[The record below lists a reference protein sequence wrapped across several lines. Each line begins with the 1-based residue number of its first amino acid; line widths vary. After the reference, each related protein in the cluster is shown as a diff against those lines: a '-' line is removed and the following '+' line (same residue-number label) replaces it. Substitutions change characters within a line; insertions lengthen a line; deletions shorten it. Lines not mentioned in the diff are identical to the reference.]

1 MFHPVRLSLFQLF
14 FPPLTYYYLFLIN
27 VALQVVHKPWRG
39 IQMLIFPH
47 VFPWIWTKQSFWYWS
62 LRSFFFFFLNPESKL
77 SENLADRV
85 CGASYKF
92 CWATCCAFPSFEQQ
106 GWTRSPEVPFPD
118 SVLTNL
124 QEKVGVVFCKDRP
137 AENKSEL
144 VLWAW
149 GLCYL
154 MLRRKSCT
162 LSRSQASGFHKD
174 LHWRVWSC
182 WRQLSQISH
191 L

>member
-1 MFHPVRLSLFQLF
+1 MNQTKLLVLKFKELCF
-14 FPPLTYYYLFLIN
+14 FLI
-27 VALQVVHKPWRG
+27 
-39 IQMLIFPH
+39 
-47 VFPWIWTKQSFWYWS
+47 
-62 LRSFFFFFLNPESKL
+62 NPESKL
-77 SENLADRV
+77 SENLADTV

-137 AENKSEL
+137 AENKFEL

-149 GLCYL
+149 GLCYHAEEKEL
-154 MLRRKSCT
+154 HSEQIASLWFPQRPALESVELLKAAFTDKPPLVSAGMSCP
-162 LSRSQASGFHKD
+162 SVMND
-174 LHWRVWSC
+174 
-182 WRQLSQISH
+182 
-191 L
+191 